1 MRKQMFTFILVL
13 MTFSILGIAVLEWYW
28 VSNAIREKSEAF
40 DLSVR
45 RAMND
50 VVAELEVDAAENLIQ
65 ETFHG
70 LDFSNSY
77 KGFTPSQWKT
87 DTSYL
92 SASGMRNFIVMRDSF
107 ITIDIESGTYENQIK
122 GQYKIPTPGTHTT
135 QWVKGVDTVS
145 LADIRRNQ
153 GVLSTAMRQV
163 LVKQIRKEP
172 SIKETAEGKN
182 IDSLLT
188 AHLRSNGVIGEFE
201 YGLASSER
209 DSVIVEYSRSRNVN
223 PENFEYRASL
233 FPGQPSE
240 AVMLLDFPEKGIYI
254 IRSLGGLMA
263 LVLLFSILMLT
274 TFGTTVYYIMRQK
287 KLNDVK
293 TDFINNMTH
302 EFKTPLAT
310 IGLAV
315 DSIRHPQVMHNPTE
329 ISHLTGIIAQ
339 EKTRL
344 TGHVEKILQLA
355 RLERGDLIIHK
366 KPENLNELVTQAI
379 ASMKLQVEAREATIQ
394 FAADS
399 DIAVIMCDKEHLTN
413 VVVNLLDNALK
424 YSGEKSVVEVSTEL
438 KSGCVLLLVKDRG
451 IGMSSDEQKHIFE
464 AFYRVQR
471 GDLHNVKGFGL
482 GLSYAQGVIRL
493 HGGDMILDSKRGRG
507 TTIGFKIPL

>member
-1 MRKQMFTFILVL
+1 MFTFILVL
-13 MTFSILGIAVLEWYW
+13 MTFSIMGIAALEWYW

-40 DLSVR
+40 DLSVQ
-45 RAMND
+45 RAIND
-50 VVAELEVDAAENLIQ
+50 VVAALEVDAAENLIQ

-70 LDFSNSY
+70 LDFSSDH
-77 KGFTPSQWKT
+77 KAFVPGTWKT

-92 SASGMRNFIVMRDSF
+92 TASGPRNFIVMRDSF
-107 ITIDIESGTYENQIK
+107 ITMDIESGTLGKEIK
-122 GQYKIPTPGTHTT
+122 GEFKIQDPANHSED
-135 QWVKGVDTVS
+135 WMRDIDTISIEDVQ
-145 LADIRRNQ
+145 RNQ
-153 GVLSTAMRQV
+153 VVISTAMRQV
-163 LVKQIRKEP
+163 LVKQIRKES

-182 IDSLLT
+182 LDSLLT
-188 AHLRSNGVIGEFE
+188 AHLRSNGVLSNFE

-209 DSVIVEYSRSRNVN
+209 DSVISKYSRSRNVH

-240 AVMLLDFPEKGIYI
+240 ALMLLDFPEKGTYI
-254 IRSLGGLMA
+254 FRSLGGLMA

-287 KLNDVK
+287 KLNEVK

-315 DSIRHPQVMHNPTE
+315 DSIRHPQVIHNPTE
-329 ISHLTGIIAQ
+329 ITYLTNIIAQ
-339 EKTRL
+339 EKSRL

-366 KPENLNELVTQAI
+366 NPENLNELVNQAI
-379 ASMKLQVEAREATIQ
+379 ASMKLQTEAREATIQ

-399 DIAVIMCDKEHLTN
+399 DISLILCDREHLNN

-424 YSGEKSVVEVSTEL
+424 YSGEKPAVEVSTEL
-438 KSGCVLLLVKDRG
+438 QTGGVVLLVKDRG
-451 IGMSSDEQKHIFE
+451 IGMSPEEQKHIFE
-464 AFYRVQR
+464 VFFRVER
-471 GDLHNVKGFGL
+471 GDLQNVKGFGL
-482 GLSYAQGVIRL
+482 GLSYAQGIISL
-493 HGGDMILDSKRGRG
+493 HGGEMILDSKRGRG
-507 TTIGFKIPL
+507 TTIGFKIPV